1 MSRHDDDDDNVPSA
15 RQIARGEQRRAGER
29 SARLASALMKLP
41 ASALAKLELD
51 DELRPAIE
59 RARAV
64 TSPSARRRAE
74 RTLAGDL
81 RRTDLEAIARQLE
94 AASDASAADA
104 RPFHLAEQWRAKL
117 IDEGAAGAAGFPGGA
132 DDELMRLIDAA
143 RRERD
148 TGRPPGAAK
157 ALFRHIMNALK
168 PR

>member
-1 MSRHDDDDDNVPSA
+1 MSTRDDDTRSA
-15 RQIARGEQRRAGER
+15 RQIARGEQRKAGEQ

-41 ASALAKLELD
+41 ASALATLELD
-51 DELRPAIE
+51 DDLRAAIE

-64 TSPSARRRAE
+64 TSPIARRRAE

-81 RRTDLEAIARQLE
+81 RRADLAALDRQL
-94 AASDASAADA
+94 AAAGDA
-104 RPFHLAEQWRAKL
+104 RANDARLFHLAEHWRAKL
-117 IDEGAAGAAGFPGGA
+117 IDEGAAGAAELPGGV
-132 DDELMRLIDAA
+132 DDELVRLIDAA

-157 ALFRHIMNALK
+157 ALFRHVVNALK

>member
-1 MSRHDDDDDNVPSA
+1 MSTHDDSRSA
-15 RQIARGEQRRAGER
+15 RQIARSEQRVAGER

-41 ASALAKLELD
+41 APALAELELH
-51 DELRPAIE
+51 DELRAAIE

-64 TSPSARRRAE
+64 TSQIARRRAE

-81 RRTDLEAIARQLE
+81 RRVDLAALDRQL
-94 AASDASAADA
+94 AAMGNAKAADA
-104 RPFHLAEQWRAKL
+104 RQLHLAEHWRAKL
-117 IDEGAAGAAGFPGGA
+117 IDEGAAGAAELPGGV
-132 DDELMRLIDAA
+132 DDELVRLIDAA

-157 ALFRHIMNALK
+157 ALFRHIVNALK